1 MQMLEFHTCGIHIRS
16 LGLMEPNGDIMLSVA
31 TRTIEQQGE
40 LVVLGLGSDLVADS
54 DLNDE

>member
-1 MQMLEFHTCGIHIRS
+1 
-16 LGLMEPNGDIMLSVA
+16 MLSVA